1 MAKKRAT
8 MKGKGADI
16 FLGTERE
23 EQQEVGREHKPVP
36 QPNQKATFY
45 FPPEILQKLD
55 KTWLEF
61 RRTNKD
67 VKKSDLVATALSA
80 ALEKHAANP
89 KNSVLAERLSS

>member
-8 MKGKGADI
+8 MKGKGAGI
-16 FLGTERE
+16 FLGTEHE
-23 EQQEVGREHKPVP
+23 EQQQVRRGRKPML

-80 ALEKHAANP
+80 ALEEHAANP
-89 KNSVLAERLSS
+89 KSSVLAERLSS